1 MSWSPDVVTRKVT
14 GRYITFRGNP
24 AKGTVSFAPS
34 ARVLDAD
41 DAVLIE
47 SPIVARFD
55 GFGEFEVEIPT
66 TDNPLLKPSS
76 WAYQVT
82 IRVNGVRPRQFW
94 IKLPYGDGSPVDLFE
109 NDLANLTGEPLSET
123 SNASGQRGSIGPQG
137 STGPTGPTGPQGPPR
152 LVAYHH
158 IQGASSSEWRI
169 THDLDF
175 YPNVTTM
182 DSVGTIVE
190 GELEHISENE
200 LVVTFA
206 LPFTGEAFLS

>member
-34 ARVLDAD
+34 TRVLDAD

-47 SPIVARFD
+47 SPIVVRFD
-55 GFGEFEVEIPT
+55 GFGEFEIELPT
-66 TDNPLLKPSS
+66 TDNSLLNPVN

-94 IKLPYGDGSPVDLFE
+94 IQLPYGDGTPVDLFE
-109 NDLANLTGEPLSET
+109 ATSEPMSET
-123 SNASGQRGSIGPQG
+123 ASSSGPRGSVGPQG
-137 STGPTGPTGPQGPPR
+137 AIGPTGPTGPQGPPR
-152 LVAYHH
+152 IVAFHH
-158 IQGASSSEWRI
+158 VQGVSSEEWHI
-169 THDLDF
+169 THNLDF